1 MILPVTL
8 ASTLLVGGLLEAS
21 PAEASAEP
29 EPAEPIA
36 VPAPEQVRDRGSGV
50 GDGGDRRAPT
60 THGADP
66 QDQVESGE
74 GPLPQPEQVRDEA
87 TIEPPPPAPAQPP
100 APSSS
105 ATPPDPQARPSE
117 GVYAVGSSGIA
128 PLPPP
133 PPPVSPES
141 IARGR
146 WSGVGWLSVRLI
158 VSGPIAGDSPAR
170 PTVVAL
176 GGGAEGGWRIRQW
189 IGLGT
194 SFTRQPHEVYRED
207 VPDAPA
213 IITYRGYM
221 SAWDIAFVRLF
232 APVRGRVDPFI
243 DVGGGLAF
251 FEPAR
256 NRPTVMGGTVRASV
270 GFEAWV
276 ARNLTLGLSG
286 VYRANFLDDTVGHA
300 WQAAV
305 DFGVH
310 W

>member
-1 MILPVTL
+1 MILLYPL
-8 ASTLLVGGLLEAS
+8 ASCLLLGAS
-21 PAEASAEP
+21 PAEAPAEP
-29 EPAEPIA
+29 EPIA
-36 VPAPEQVRDRGSGV
+36 VPAPEQVQE
-50 GDGGDRRAPT
+50 A
-60 THGADP
+60 
-66 QDQVESGE
+66 VESGA

-87 TIEPPPPAPAQPP
+87 TFEPPQS

-128 PLPPP
+128 PLPAP
-133 PPPVSPES
+133 PPPVSPETIS
-141 IARGR
+141 RGR
-146 WSGVGWLSVRLI
+146 WSGVGWLSVRL
-158 VSGPIAGDSPAR
+158 VVTGPIAGDSPAR

-207 VPDAPA
+207 IPDAPA
-213 IITYRGYM
+213 VVTFRGYM

-256 NRPTVMGGTVRASV
+256 DRPTLLGGTVRASV

-286 VYRANFLDDTVGHA
+286 LYRANFVDDTVGHG

>member
-8 ASTLLVGGLLEAS
+8 LLGVVLAAG
-21 PAEASAEP
+21 
-29 EPAEPIA
+29 PAEPPAEQPIT
-36 VPAPEQVRDRGSGV
+36 VPAPEDVRDQ
-50 GDGGDRRAPT
+50 AE
-60 THGADP
+60 A
-66 QDQVESGE
+66 GE
-74 GPLPQPEQVRDEA
+74 GPLPQPEQVRDQA
-87 TIEPPPPAPAQPP
+87 TLDPAKP
-100 APSSS
+100 APSSAPSS
-105 ATPPDPQARPSE
+105 ATPPNPQARPSE

-133 PPPVSPES
+133 PPPVPPET

-158 VSGPIAGDSPAR
+158 VSGPIAGDSPGR
-170 PTVVAL
+170 PTVVSL

-213 IITYRGYM
+213 IISYRGYM

-256 NRPTVMGGTVRASV
+256 NRPTILGGTVRASV

-276 ARNLTLGLSG
+276 SRNLTLGLSG
-286 VYRANFLDDTVGHA
+286 VYRANFVDDTIGHA
-300 WQAAV
+300 WQAGL

>member
-1 MILPVTL
+1 
-8 ASTLLVGGLLEAS
+8 
-21 PAEASAEP
+21 
-29 EPAEPIA
+29 
-36 VPAPEQVRDRGSGV
+36 
-50 GDGGDRRAPT
+50 
-60 THGADP
+60 
-66 QDQVESGE
+66 
-74 GPLPQPEQVRDEA
+74 
-87 TIEPPPPAPAQPP
+87 
-100 APSSS
+100 
-105 ATPPDPQARPSE
+105 
-117 GVYAVGSSGIA
+117 
-128 PLPPP
+128 
-133 PPPVSPES
+133 
-141 IARGR
+141 
-146 WSGVGWLSVRLI
+146 LSVRLI

-170 PTVVAL
+170 PTVVSL

-221 SAWDIAFVRLF
+221 SAWDIAFVRLY

-256 NRPTVMGGTVRASV
+256 DRPTIMGGTVRASV

-276 ARNLTLGLSG
+276 SRNLTLGLSG
-286 VYRANFLDDTVGHA
+286 VYRANFIDDTVGHA
-300 WQAAV
+300 WQAAI